1 MLEGKLLF
9 YVFLCTFSLK
19 PIVDVFCNFVV
30 LYCLFSFRLS
40 ILIIIKRILYYFHVN
55 LSRQPGIRQGC
66 PLLDLFFSLEFDAK
80 WNSYCFLFHEFYGQI
95 SCWKICL
102 APFLFL
108 IRIKCSLFP
117 ESLFYNVF
125 TWKCFWAILKH
136 QIEHI
141 FFYVVYIP

>member
-1 MLEGKLLF
+1 M
-9 YVFLCTFSLK
+9 
-19 PIVDVFCNFVV
+19 V
-30 LYCLFSFRLS
+30 LYCLLSFRLS

-55 LSRQPGIRQGC
+55 LSRQTGIRQGC

-108 IRIKCSLFP
+108 IRIKRSLFP

-125 TWKCFWAILKH
+125 TWKFSLAILKH

-141 FFYVVYIP
+141 FFYVVYIHVGYSVINQWKFIE

>member
-1 MLEGKLLF
+1 M
-9 YVFLCTFSLK
+9 
-19 PIVDVFCNFVV
+19 V
-30 LYCLFSFRLS
+30 LYCLFFFRLS

-108 IRIKCSLFP
+108 IRKNFHYFPNLCFTTCLHESVSEQYLNIKL
-117 ESLFYNVF
+117 N
-125 TWKCFWAILKH
+125 
-136 QIEHI
+136 I
-141 FFYVVYIP
+141 FFSTLFTSRRLFCNQPVKIYWVNLVCKLIWTPLLF